1 MSQRD
6 NKCQVFTKCLA
17 LQRALESTII
27 INGRITGTTGRAGL
41 CCRAPRFWTFH
52 DFKATECMHTW
63 LSWEMANWHFCLAFT
78 EPNPSPLDTRRKW
91 TSKGLW
97 IEGSS
102 SSCCVLFRDAMLV
115 LKSQTLW
122 LSLLRAGISDQH
134 TLLRRPFPPSLH
146 HEHHTTDLKGIC
158 FCLLLNEFGLVLMK
172 GGHRSRGELC
182 IFLWEF
188 F

>member
-1 MSQRD
+1 MAESQVRQD
-6 NKCQVFTKCLA
+6 EQGFAAGHRGSEHFTVLKLLNACILDR
-17 LQRALESTII
+17 LGKWL
-27 INGRITGTTGRAGL
+27 TGTSVWLLQSLTPVPLTSGENERQRVSGL
-41 CCRAPRFWTFH
+41 
-52 DFKATECMHTW
+52 
-63 LSWEMANWHFCLAFT
+63 
-78 EPNPSPLDTRRKW
+78 
-91 TSKGLW
+91 KGAAL
-97 IEGSS
+97 
-102 SSCCVLFRDAMLV
+102 VAVLLFRDAMLV

-134 TLLRRPFPPSLH
+134 TPLRRPFQCDGTISSLH
-146 HEHHTTDLKGIC
+146 HGHHTTDLKGIC